1 MDINTIAQFIVLLFG
16 IAVCVLAVWA
26 MFVPERL
33 RLLVRTITYQTWG
46 YYVAATV
53 RILLGLALIFAA
65 PGSRFPVVF
74 QFVGWLTIFAAVG
87 ILIIGQ
93 DRLRK
98 LVEWFDRLSNTVYRA
113 WLVIALVFGLF
124 LIYGAAQTF
133 KLSR

>member
-1 MDINTIAQFIVLLFG
+1 MGTNAVAQIVVLLFG
-16 IAVCVLAVWA
+16 IAVVVLSVWA

-33 RLLVRTITYQTWG
+33 RLLVRAITYQTWG

-53 RILLGLALIFAA
+53 RVLLGLALIFAA

-87 ILIIGQ
+87 LLIIGQ

-98 LVEWFDRLSNTVYRA
+98 LVEWFDRLSNTIYRT

-124 LIYGAAQTF
+124 LIYGAA
-133 KLSR
+133 